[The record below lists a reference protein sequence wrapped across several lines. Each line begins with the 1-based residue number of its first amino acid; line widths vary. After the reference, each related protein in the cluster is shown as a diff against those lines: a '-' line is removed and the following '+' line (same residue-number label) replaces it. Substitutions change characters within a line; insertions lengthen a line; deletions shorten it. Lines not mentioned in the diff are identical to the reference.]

1 MNLREEGGFL
11 RRLHSS
17 LHFSAAS
24 ENNASPTQSARHYS
38 LLLRPFSTTTTFVVD
53 SRSQFCTE
61 QRSVQTDSPSRTN
74 LPPFSFSSFLSSSV
88 ARLLQRIHKLLLPA
102 TSRITRASIAT
113 NRRYRSSPILRA
125 PILIVSSYVSRDK
138 IWPVDKNVYIICIYR
153 SCKNTQ
159 DAYDTKEKN
168 MKSPFLLIFLLSCQ
182 IVAKKRYFDA
192 KCLKRGIS
200 SIVNLDL
207 EEIDSSALATYC
219 NELTL

>member
-1 MNLREEGGFL
+1 MNLREGGFL

-38 LLLRPFSTTTTFVVD
+38 LLLRSFSTTTTFVVD

-125 PILIVSSYVSRDK
+125 PILLVSSHISRDK
-138 IWPVDKNVYIICIYR
+138 IWSVDNNVYIICIYR
-153 SCKNTQ
+153 MHMTRR
-159 DAYDTKEKN
+159 EKS
-168 MKSPFLLIFLLSCQ
+168 MKSLFLLIFLLSYQ
-182 IVAKKRYFDA
+182 FVAKKGYFDA
-192 KCLKRGIS
+192 KYLKRGIR
-200 SIVNLDL
+200 SIINSDL
-207 EEIDSSALATYC
+207 EEIDSSAFATYC
-219 NELTL
+219 NELIL

>member
-38 LLLRPFSTTTTFVVD
+38 LLLRSFSTTTTFVVD

-102 TSRITRASIAT
+102 TSRITCASIAT

-125 PILIVSSYVSRDK
+125 PILIVSSHISRDK

-153 SCKNTQ
+153 KT
-159 DAYDTKEKN
+159 YDTKRKKHEK
-168 MKSPFLLIFLLSCQ
+168 SIF
-182 IVAKKRYFDA
+182 
-192 KCLKRGIS
+192 
-200 SIVNLDL
+200 VNFFTFVT
-207 EEIDSSALATYC
+207 ICS
-219 NELTL
+219 